1 MSSISSMFHKKAL
14 VWHHLC
20 QPRAYNPPMS
30 LKMRRGVDCKPLAS
44 KDGLTLIIIHIVSTT
59 FDYAH
64 ADNFLFCKTDCQLNF
79 ILSFLVLNFSLRGDI
94 FV

>member
-1 MSSISSMFHKKAL
+1 MAL

-20 QPRAYNPPMS
+20 QPRAYNPLMS

-59 FDYAH
+59 SDYALDMLTTFCF
-64 ADNFLFCKTDCQLNF
+64 AKLTINSISSFRFLF
-79 ILSFLVLNFSLRGDI
+79 
-94 FV
+94 